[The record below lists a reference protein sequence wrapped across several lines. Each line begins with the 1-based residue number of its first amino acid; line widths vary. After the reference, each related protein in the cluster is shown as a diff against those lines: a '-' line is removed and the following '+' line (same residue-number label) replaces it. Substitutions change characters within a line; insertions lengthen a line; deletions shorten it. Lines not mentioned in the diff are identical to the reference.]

1 MPIPVVIKLDR
12 VPSKDNRRIMQ
23 HLMQEINTYRGTFDM
38 RVDLIP
44 RSRKG
49 EPEAII
55 YVGTRKPVSGYA
67 NIIPELKKAIA
78 RVTSLGGAD
87 DPVTQYLHSAIHVK
101 DSDEPGKLECGR
113 SEKDLSSAFTRATA
127 EREKRRPQKGVSRN
141 KNGEPPPDAPMRNVS
156 ASQSRGGAKAPKQHE
171 PPHYDPG
178 SGGIHPGDIMSAKR
192 IIASASSD
200 VHDNSDLAGM
210 AGMDAV
216 DAKWWSNQFV
226 TAGI

>member
-1 MPIPVVIKLDR
+1 
-12 VPSKDNRRIMQ
+12 MQ
-23 HLMQEINTYRGTFDM
+23 HLMQEIDTYRGTFDM

-55 YVGTRKPVSGYA
+55 YIGTRKPVSGYA
-67 NIIPELKKAIA
+67 NIVGELKKALA

-101 DSDEPGKLECGR
+101 DSNEPGKLECGR
-113 SEKDLSSAFTRATA
+113 TEKDLSSAFTRATA

-141 KNGEPPPDAPMRNVS
+141 KNGEPPPSETRNAS
-156 ASQSRGGAKAPKQHE
+156 TSQSRGGAKASKQHE
-171 PPHYDPG
+171 QPRFEPSNGDG
-178 SGGIHPGDIMSAKR
+178 HPGDAMMTKR
-192 IIASASSD
+192 IMASASGD

-226 TAGI
+226 TPDI

>member
-1 MPIPVVIKLDR
+1 
-12 VPSKDNRRIMQ
+12 MQ
-23 HLMQEINTYRGTFDM
+23 HLMQEIDTYRGTFDM

-55 YVGTRKPVSGYA
+55 YIGTRKPVSGYA
-67 NIIPELKKAIA
+67 NIIGELKKAIA

-87 DPVTQYLHSAIHVK
+87 DPVTQYQQSAIHVR
-101 DSDEPGKLECGR
+101 DSEEPGKIECGR
-113 SEKDLSSAFTRATA
+113 SEKDLSSAFTLATQ

-141 KNGEPPPDAPMRNVS
+141 KNGEPPPDAPSRNTP
-156 ASQSRGGAKAPKQHE
+156 SQSRGGAKAPRQHE
-171 PPHYDPG
+171 PKHYEPSAGDG
-178 SGGIHPGDIMSAKR
+178 HPGDAMMTKR
-192 IIASASSD
+192 IMASAAGD
-200 VHDNSDLAGM
+200 VHDNSNLAGM
-210 AGMDAV
+210 GGMDAV